1 MIIKRKLYTRQETK
15 AMKEMYQAL
24 KKGNIGRGLS
34 AKKFVKAR
42 HVSNETIDAL
52 TGKDQVVDYAKNSQA
67 INNIGLP
74 ETAKAYKRMM
84 EKYTNPELHERFKRI
99 QAASSNNRLR
109 VARQKVKKSGQYVV
123 DPFTNLSLDN
133 KKFYKERKAK
143 GTYDIREIIEDN
155 SKQNRIDLEKLD
167 KIKKERAG
175 KNYRFKRK
183 NIESNYDNEF
193 SELETKYNQ
202 AKKLNTTL
210 GYDPESAQKILKD
223 LKKDNIKTA
232 VGSNLTTE
240 YNYKNDTININ
251 NIHRKNPY
259 TILHEVGH
267 RVSDNREQLR
277 GGKYYGNYRSLDKK
291 VNTSHNLHNSIMNNV
306 GNLSTLMN
314 EANASYHAAA
324 LAKKYNLPREMQ
336 KAGNKSLDYS
346 FRTYESNAANKMMT
360 DDTNRL
366 LGKIEINKEIWKLI
380 QISNLNS
387 IITFR
392 NIPYPW
398 I

>member
-1 MIIKRKLYTRQETK
+1 MNLLDILFPKRKQE
-15 AMKEMYQAL
+15 KEEL
-24 KKGNIGRGLS
+24 KNLEPEI
-34 AKKFVKAR
+34 
-42 HVSNETIDAL
+42 
-52 TGKDQVVDYAKNSQA
+52 KN
-67 INNIGLP
+67 L
-74 ETAKAYKRMM
+74 
-84 EKYTNPELHERFKRI
+84 
-99 QAASSNNRLR
+99 
-109 VARQKVKKSGQYVV
+109 
-123 DPFTNLSLDN
+123 
-133 KKFYKERKAK
+133 
-143 GTYDIREIIEDN
+143 EI
-155 SKQNRIDLEKLD
+155 
-167 KIKKERAG
+167 
-175 KNYRFKRK
+175 
-183 NIESNYDNEF
+183 
-193 SELETKYNQ
+193 
-202 AKKLNTTL
+202 TL
-210 GYDPESAQKILKD
+210 GLYGRTNTEVYYDPLYERNRGRIYDLKGRKEYLED
-223 LKKDNIKTA
+223 LKKRLRNKYKSPNVIKARGIFSPNSSENTGLIFNPIIRNLSEINEIVYVVLIRKTINIPKTLKIENSTKYKKTA

-360 DDTNRL
+360 DDTVRL
-366 LGKIEINKEIWKLI
+366 LGKYKNK
-380 QISNLNS
+380 
-387 IITFR
+387 
-392 NIPYPW
+392 
-398 I
+398 

>member
-143 GTYDIREIIEDN
+143 GIYDIREIIEDN

-360 DDTNRL
+360 DDTVRL
-366 LGKIEINKEIWKLI
+366 LGKYKNK
-380 QISNLNS
+380 
-387 IITFR
+387 
-392 NIPYPW
+392 
-398 I
+398 

>member
-1 MIIKRKLYTRQETK
+1 MGYNYPGTKIKIKSYMIIKRKLYTRQETK

-360 DDTNRL
+360 DDTVRL
-366 LGKIEINKEIWKLI
+366 LGKYKNK
-380 QISNLNS
+380 
-387 IITFR
+387 
-392 NIPYPW
+392 
-398 I
+398 

>member
-1 MIIKRKLYTRQETK
+1 MGYNYPGTKIKIKSYMIIKRKLYTRQETK

-52 TGKDQVVDYAKNSQA
+52 TGKGQVVDYAKNSQA

-99 QAASSNNRLR
+99 QAASSNYRLR

-360 DDTNRL
+360 DDTVRL
-366 LGKIEINKEIWKLI
+366 LGKYKNK
-380 QISNLNS
+380 
-387 IITFR
+387 
-392 NIPYPW
+392 
-398 I
+398 

>member
-1 MIIKRKLYTRQETK
+1 MNLLDILFPKRKQE
-15 AMKEMYQAL
+15 KEEL
-24 KKGNIGRGLS
+24 KNLEPEI
-34 AKKFVKAR
+34 
-42 HVSNETIDAL
+42 
-52 TGKDQVVDYAKNSQA
+52 KN
-67 INNIGLP
+67 L
-74 ETAKAYKRMM
+74 
-84 EKYTNPELHERFKRI
+84 
-99 QAASSNNRLR
+99 
-109 VARQKVKKSGQYVV
+109 
-123 DPFTNLSLDN
+123 
-133 KKFYKERKAK
+133 
-143 GTYDIREIIEDN
+143 EI
-155 SKQNRIDLEKLD
+155 
-167 KIKKERAG
+167 
-175 KNYRFKRK
+175 
-183 NIESNYDNEF
+183 
-193 SELETKYNQ
+193 
-202 AKKLNTTL
+202 TL
-210 GYDPESAQKILKD
+210 GLYGRTNTEVYYDPLYERNRGRIYDLKGRKEYLED

-314 EANASYHAAA
+314 EANASYHTAA

-360 DDTNRL
+360 DDTVRL
-366 LGKIEINKEIWKLI
+366 LGKYKNK
-380 QISNLNS
+380 
-387 IITFR
+387 
-392 NIPYPW
+392 
-398 I
+398 

>member
-1 MIIKRKLYTRQETK
+1 MNLLDILFSKRKQEKEELKNLEPEIKNLEITLGLYGRTNTEVYYDPLYERNRGRIYDLKGRKEYLEDLKKRLRNKYKSPNVIKARGIFSPNSSENTGLIFNPIIRNLSEINEIVYVVLIRKTINIPKTLKIENSTKYKIKSTNSECDNIENYYIIKELNEDT
-15 AMKEMYQAL
+15 
-24 KKGNIGRGLS
+24 
-34 AKKFVKAR
+34 KKF
-42 HVSNETIDAL
+42 I
-52 TGKDQVVDYAKNSQA
+52 
-67 INNIGLP
+67 
-74 ETAKAYKRMM
+74 
-84 EKYTNPELHERFKRI
+84 
-99 QAASSNNRLR
+99 
-109 VARQKVKKSGQYVV
+109 
-123 DPFTNLSLDN
+123 
-133 KKFYKERKAK
+133 
-143 GTYDIREIIEDN
+143 
-155 SKQNRIDLEKLD
+155 
-167 KIKKERAG
+167 
-175 KNYRFKRK
+175 
-183 NIESNYDNEF
+183 
-193 SELETKYNQ
+193 
-202 AKKLNTTL
+202 
-210 GYDPESAQKILKD
+210 KD

-232 VGSNLTTE
+232 VGSNLTKE

-360 DDTNRL
+360 DDTVRL
-366 LGKIEINKEIWKLI
+366 LGKYKNK
-380 QISNLNS
+380 
-387 IITFR
+387 
-392 NIPYPW
+392 
-398 I
+398 

>member
-1 MIIKRKLYTRQETK
+1 MGYNYPGTKIKIKSYIYMIIKRKLYTRQETK

-360 DDTNRL
+360 DDTVRL
-366 LGKIEINKEIWKLI
+366 LGKYKNK
-380 QISNLNS
+380 
-387 IITFR
+387 
-392 NIPYPW
+392 
-398 I
+398 

>member
-1 MIIKRKLYTRQETK
+1 MGYNYPGTKIKIKSYMIIKRKLYTRQETK

-324 LAKKYNLPREMQ
+324 LAKKYNLPRKMQ

-360 DDTNRL
+360 DDTVRL
-366 LGKIEINKEIWKLI
+366 LGKYKNK
-380 QISNLNS
+380 
-387 IITFR
+387 
-392 NIPYPW
+392 
-398 I
+398 

>member
-1 MIIKRKLYTRQETK
+1 MSLI
-15 AMKEMYQAL
+15 
-24 KKGNIGRGLS
+24 
-34 AKKFVKAR
+34 
-42 HVSNETIDAL
+42 
-52 TGKDQVVDYAKNSQA
+52 
-67 INNIGLP
+67 
-74 ETAKAYKRMM
+74 
-84 EKYTNPELHERFKRI
+84 
-99 QAASSNNRLR
+99 
-109 VARQKVKKSGQYVV
+109 
-123 DPFTNLSLDN
+123 LSLTFHLII

-360 DDTNRL
+360 DDTVRL
-366 LGKIEINKEIWKLI
+366 LGKYKNK
-380 QISNLNS
+380 
-387 IITFR
+387 
-392 NIPYPW
+392 
-398 I
+398 